1 LEYFWKILNR
11 RLSEILPA
19 LKEPFVALKR
29 SGEYGEPMDEAD
41 ITWSRSEHEYVI
53 QLRDRNMKRVLEIQR
68 ALDRLEAG
76 EFGICVEC
84 GDDIAMERLEAH
96 PAAASA

>member
-1 LEYFWKILNR
+1 
-11 RLSEILPA
+11 
-19 LKEPFVALKR
+19 
-29 SGEYGEPMDEAD
+29 MDEAD
-41 ITWSRSEHEYVI
+41 ITWSRFEHEYAI
-53 QLRDRNMKRVLEIQR
+53 QVRDRNMKRVLEIQR

-96 PAAASA
+96 PAAAVCITCKRAEETFTSQVA